1 MVKDLQLTQIEK
13 KVLQTIY
20 NQDFFI
26 ETLDNLI
33 QKLVPSDSNKSLVES
48 LHKTLKYLK
57 GVNKQQRIDHLKL
70 IDKSASITVRYGVVN
85 LKPVL
90 RHEVS
95 QLKMEFLNSNK
106 FSDYVWK
113 TSKKIWEKIDS
124 RRVGGWLWANLNH
137 ILQPLMLLV
146 VI

>member
-95 QLKMEFLNSNK
+95 QLEKWNFWTVTNLVTMYEKPVKKYEKKLTVEGLVD
-106 FSDYVWK
+106 DYER
-113 TSKKIWEKIDS
+113 T
-124 RRVGGWLWANLNH
+124 
-137 ILQPLMLLV
+137 
-146 VI
+146 